1 MSEVEGLVIV
11 RYIEFEKIA
20 ETVESLCIS
29 AGYELPEDVL
39 TALEGAA
46 RKESNPTAVKIL
58 NQLIENARIAK
69 DEKIPLCQDTGLAVV
84 FAEQGSQAAVKPP
97 AGDERGTVL
106 RGAAGVCVGR

>member
-1 MSEVEGLVIV
+1 M

-20 ETVESLCIS
+20 GTVESLCIS
-29 AGYELPEDVL
+29 AGYELSEDVL

-46 RKESNPTAVKIL
+46 RKESNPTAAKIL

-84 FAEQGSQAAVKPP
+84 FAEPVSYTHLTLPTILLV
-97 AGDERGTVL
+97 
-106 RGAAGVCVGR
+106 